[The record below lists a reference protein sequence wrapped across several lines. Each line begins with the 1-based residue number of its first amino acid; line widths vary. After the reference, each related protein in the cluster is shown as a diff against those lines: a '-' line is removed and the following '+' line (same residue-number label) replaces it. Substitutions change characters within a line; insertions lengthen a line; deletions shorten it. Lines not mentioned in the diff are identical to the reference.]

1 MCSSCTITY
10 LIRGRCNLRLGLGH
24 NVLGSSSIKILHLV
38 DLLGQDLHRG
48 VLVDGDGAGGDE
60 ELLDGAILLV
70 DRDDSG
76 LENGQGRNV
85 VGKDTKSSRERG
97 NINLK
102 E

>member
-10 LIRGRCNLRLGLGH
+10 LIRGRCNLRLGLGN

-60 ELLDGAILLV
+60 ELLGGSVLLV
-70 DRDDSG
+70 HGDHAGLQHCQSG
-76 LENGQGRNV
+76 HMVGENTESPG
-85 VGKDTKSSRERG
+85 E
-97 NINLK
+97 
-102 E
+102 

>member
-10 LIRGRCNLRLGLGH
+10 LIRGRCNLRLGLGN

-60 ELLDGAILLV
+60 ELLGGSVLLV
-70 DRDDSG
+70 HGDHAG
-76 LENGQGRNV
+76 LQHCQCGHMVGENTESPG
-85 VGKDTKSSRERG
+85 E
-97 NINLK
+97 
-102 E
+102 

>member
-10 LIRGRCNLRLGLGH
+10 LIRGRCNLGLGLGN

-38 DLLGQDLHRG
+38 DLLGQDLNGR
-48 VLVDGDGAGGDE
+48 VFVNGDGAGGDE

-70 DRDDSG
+70 DRDHSG
-76 LENGQGRNV
+76 LEDRQGRNV

-97 NINLK
+97 DVNL
-102 E
+102 